1 MGLWHL
7 AASGDGAR
15 EVPDLLGQV
24 VMGWLRVHRR
34 PQPRATTSDLSQLDG
49 EEGTQSLCSAPHI
62 WWAQCHSYAGGQL
75 AQCLGFLGPL
85 VGRGKKRGRVLI
97 RQHW

>member
-62 WWAQCHSYAGGQL
+62 WWGGHATHTHTQL
-75 AQCLGFLGPL
+75 
-85 VGRGKKRGRVLI
+85 
-97 RQHW
+97 HTHTTTHTHNHTHTTTHT